1 MINTLTP
8 ILGAYLVGAIP
19 FALFIARCYG
29 IPDIRKVGS
38 GNIGATNVQRAAG
51 FKAALWVYLFDIG
64 KGVLP
69 VLIARNID
77 QSLLNRELF
86 LVLVAIAAV
95 LGHVFPI
102 YLKFKGGK
110 GVNTALGALGS
121 LMPVEALICL
131 GVFFVLVISSRFI
144 SLGSICGALAFPV
157 VLLVERY
164 GLGHTVSD
172 VYLVLVTVIAVL
184 VIVTHRQNIVR
195 LMKGDERRVS
205 FGGKTNG

>member
-19 FALFIARCYG
+19 FALFIARLYG
-29 IPDIRKVGS
+29 IPDIRKIGS

-51 FKAALWVYLFDIG
+51 FKAAVWVYLCDIG

-86 LVLVAIAAV
+86 LVFVAIAAV

-110 GVNTALGALGS
+110 GVNTALGALGT

-131 GVFFVLVISSRFI
+131 GVFFVVVISTRFI

-157 VLLVERY
+157 VLLIERY
-164 GLGHTVSD
+164 GMGLTVSD
-172 VYLVLVTVIAVL
+172 VYLVTVAVVALLVA
-184 VIVTHRQNIVR
+184 VTHRQNIGR
-195 LMKGDERRVS
+195 LLSGNERRVS